1 MNSQFNAEEFQCL
14 LQDLREAN
22 PEMSE
27 SELLELASLVHNIQ
41 GMPEEEAPKHLFEK
55 IKREINHQDDE
66 VNYSEKTTEKEFST
80 DLSWLD
86 NLVKSLQAYLL
97 PFSSGAVA
105 MLIMITVFDLPQI
118 NSNSTGPME
127 SSMTDQFTETISD
140 ESALANASKQSSSV
154 IIIEPMNSGV
164 NPNFVQKPSIP
175 MQSGASLGS
184 ESAKHVQRPRIANLK
199 LKKSRSR
206 VQALGMGREVPQNF
220 SNEPVNSGQ
229 VRSKMM
235 ASLKSRKDDW
245 IPRKSKSEKVM
256 WTEESAGQISSNQF
270 AYQENFSSYAGLS
283 SLESSAGGQIDS
295 KFTKS
300 SVIKPTASRE
310 ALEIHWKLSIR
321 ELSKARNLMKSSF
334 HEINH
339 IRHLNAEDLEDYSEI
354 SGEIITDSF
363 FLKLDFLKL
372 KNLIKAAKDLGSF
385 WVPDTA
391 EKKSSKNFQDYLN
404 KNLARDGMVL
414 DIQLLLYINK

>member
-1 MNSQFNAEEFQCL
+1 MNLQFNAEEFRCL

-27 SELLELASLVHNIQ
+27 SELLELASLVHNVQ
-41 GMPEEEAPKHLFEK
+41 GMPEEEAPKNLFDK
-55 IKREINHQDDE
+55 IKREINYQDGE
-66 VNYSEKTTEKEFST
+66 ANYSEKMTEKELPK
-80 DLSWLD
+80 DLPWLD

-118 NSNSTGPME
+118 NSNSIEPME
-127 SSMTDQFTETISD
+127 SSMTDQSAEIISD
-140 ESALANASKQSSSV
+140 ESTLSNESKLSPNV
-154 IIIEPMNSGV
+154 IVESMNSGV
-164 NPNFVQKPSIP
+164 DPKVVKKPPIP
-175 MQSGASLGS
+175 MQAVASLGS
-184 ESAKHVQRPRIANLK
+184 EFANHAKRPRIANLK
-199 LKKSRSR
+199 LTKSRSR

-235 ASLKSRKDDW
+235 ASLKSRTDDW
-245 IPRKSKSEKVM
+245 IPRKSKSEKVL
-256 WTEESAGQISSNQF
+256 WTEESVGQISSNQF

-283 SLESSAGGQIDS
+283 SPESSAGDQIDNEFARS
-295 KFTKS
+295 PL
-300 SVIKPTASRE
+300 IKPTASRE

-321 ELSKARNLMKSSF
+321 ELSKARNLMKSSLP
-334 HEINH
+334 EINH

-363 FLKLDFLKL
+363 FLKLDLSKL
-372 KNLIKAAKDLGSF
+372 KSLIKAAKDLGSF
-385 WVPDTA
+385 WTPDTA
-391 EKKSSKNFQDYLN
+391 GKKSPKNFQDYLN
-404 KNLARDGMVL
+404 KHQARDDMVL
-414 DIQLLLYINK
+414 DIQLLLYINE